1 MHQELDDEPAAEA
14 DPDLEKADAL
24 PAMLSPRKLVVRGA
38 HVMQKAH
45 LSPVPVSWP
54 MQNNMEVESPAP
66 AASHPYAKQALPK

>member
-1 MHQELDDEPAAEA
+1 MHQELDEEPAAEA
-14 DPDLEKADAL
+14 DPDLEKADELA
-24 PAMLSPRKLVVRGA
+24 AMLSPRKLVVRGA

-66 AASHPYAKQALPK
+66 AASHPYAKQALSK